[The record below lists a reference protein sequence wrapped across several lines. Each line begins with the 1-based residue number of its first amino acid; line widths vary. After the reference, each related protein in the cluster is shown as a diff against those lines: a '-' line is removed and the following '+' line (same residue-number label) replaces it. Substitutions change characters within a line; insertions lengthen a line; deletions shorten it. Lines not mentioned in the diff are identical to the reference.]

1 MTTETVMDLDH
12 KYAMTTYKRNPLEV
26 VRAEGVRLYDPSG
39 RDVIDFLAGVAVCAV
54 GHSHP
59 RYIAALTEQ
68 LQRVVHVSNL
78 VYNAPAAKLA
88 ERLCTLS
95 GMDRVFFTNSGA
107 EANEAAIKLARK
119 RGTAIA
125 AGKTQIVSALASFHG
140 RTIATVTAGG
150 QPKYSEPFGP
160 LPGGSVHVPFN
171 DCDALTAAVNE
182 HTAAI
187 FLEPIQGEGG
197 INVADD
203 AYLAHA
209 RTLADAHNALL
220 IFDEVQTGVGRTGT
234 LWGWQHSGIKPDV
247 MTLAKGLGGGFPVG
261 ACLAVG
267 DAARVFV
274 PGDHGSTYAGNPM
287 AATAALAVLDIIGAE
302 GLLANA
308 QIIGALLQERIAHL
322 ALEFPE
328 WIGAS
333 RGRGLMIGVNVPNGH
348 AREIVGAAL
357 SNGLLMNATSENTLR
372 MVPPL
377 VLTESD
383 VCDAMDRLKA
393 ALQQLSGTCIT
404 AIRGAVSTAIS
415 VDPGFLAGRDLLG
428 IDDFSSRECHQ
439 ILALAK
445 RVKAGQVTNTATGK
459 VGALLFEKPSL
470 RTKVSFLGALAKLG
484 ASGMYLGKD
493 EVGLGKRESV
503 EDVGRVLTR
512 MVDVL
517 IVRTFDPVI
526 LKGLADSCT
535 IPVINALDDAEHPCQ
550 AFADFLTMQ
559 EHLGDITGKTLT
571 YIGDGNNVAASLML
585 LAPKLGVHFR
595 IACPDGYLPDPQV
608 WARAAEL
615 AAEHG
620 TKMERFSV
628 PSEAAAGAD
637 AIYTDVW
644 TSMGQEE
651 EHARRMAAFAGY
663 TVTAE
668 IMHLAA
674 PGAIALH
681 CLPAHRG
688 DEIADDVMEGPW
700 SRVFAQA
707 ENRLHAQQA
716 ILAAVL

>member
-1 MTTETVMDLDH
+1 
-12 KYAMTTYKRNPLEV
+12 
-26 VRAEGVRLYDPSG
+26 
-39 RDVIDFLAGVAVCAV
+39 
-54 GHSHP
+54 
-59 RYIAALTEQ
+59 
-68 LQRVVHVSNL
+68 
-78 VYNAPAAKLA
+78 
-88 ERLCTLS
+88 
-95 GMDRVFFTNSGA
+95 
-107 EANEAAIKLARK
+107 
-119 RGTAIA
+119 
-125 AGKTQIVSALASFHG
+125 
-140 RTIATVTAGG
+140 
-150 QPKYSEPFGP
+150 
-160 LPGGSVHVPFN
+160 
-171 DCDALTAAVNE
+171 
-182 HTAAI
+182 
-187 FLEPIQGEGG
+187 
-197 INVADD
+197 
-203 AYLAHA
+203 
-209 RTLADAHNALL
+209 
-220 IFDEVQTGVGRTGT
+220 
-234 LWGWQHSGIKPDV
+234 
-247 MTLAKGLGGGFPVG
+247 
-261 ACLAVG
+261 
-267 DAARVFV
+267 
-274 PGDHGSTYAGNPM
+274 
-287 AATAALAVLDIIGAE
+287 
-302 GLLANA
+302 
-308 QIIGALLQERIAHL
+308 
-322 ALEFPE
+322 
-328 WIGAS
+328 
-333 RGRGLMIGVNVPNGH
+333 
-348 AREIVGAAL
+348 
-357 SNGLLMNATSENTLR
+357 
-372 MVPPL
+372 
-377 VLTESD
+377 
-383 VCDAMDRLKA
+383 
-393 ALQQLSGTCIT
+393 
-404 AIRGAVSTAIS
+404 
-415 VDPGFLAGRDLLG
+415 
-428 IDDFSSRECHQ
+428 
-439 ILALAK
+439 
-445 RVKAGQVTNTATGK
+445 
-459 VGALLFEKPSL
+459 
-470 RTKVSFLGALAKLG
+470 
-484 ASGMYLGKD
+484 MYLGKD

-651 EHARRMAAFAGY
+651 EHARRMAAFTGY

-668 IMHLAA
+668 IMQHAA

>member
-88 ERLCTLS
+88 ERLCTLA

-150 QPKYSEPFGP
+150 QPRYSEPFGP

-234 LWGWQHSGIKPDV
+234 LWGWQHSGVKPDV

-287 AATAALAVLDIIGAE
+287 AATAAAPKSTARRVRCIPILLWRASLRANCDILHCLTECVLE
-302 GLLANA
+302 
-308 QIIGALLQERIAHL
+308 
-322 ALEFPE
+322 
-328 WIGAS
+328 
-333 RGRGLMIGVNVPNGH
+333 V
-348 AREIVGAAL
+348 REIV
-357 SNGLLMNATSENTLR
+357 N
-372 MVPPL
+372 
-377 VLTESD
+377 
-383 VCDAMDRLKA
+383 
-393 ALQQLSGTCIT
+393 
-404 AIRGAVSTAIS
+404 
-415 VDPGFLAGRDLLG
+415 
-428 IDDFSSRECHQ
+428 
-439 ILALAK
+439 
-445 RVKAGQVTNTATGK
+445 
-459 VGALLFEKPSL
+459 
-470 RTKVSFLGALAKLG
+470 
-484 ASGMYLGKD
+484 
-493 EVGLGKRESV
+493 
-503 EDVGRVLTR
+503 
-512 MVDVL
+512 
-517 IVRTFDPVI
+517 
-526 LKGLADSCT
+526 
-535 IPVINALDDAEHPCQ
+535 
-550 AFADFLTMQ
+550 
-559 EHLGDITGKTLT
+559 
-571 YIGDGNNVAASLML
+571 
-585 LAPKLGVHFR
+585 
-595 IACPDGYLPDPQV
+595 
-608 WARAAEL
+608 
-615 AAEHG
+615 
-620 TKMERFSV
+620 
-628 PSEAAAGAD
+628 
-637 AIYTDVW
+637 
-644 TSMGQEE
+644 
-651 EHARRMAAFAGY
+651 
-663 TVTAE
+663 
-668 IMHLAA
+668 
-674 PGAIALH
+674 
-681 CLPAHRG
+681 
-688 DEIADDVMEGPW
+688 
-700 SRVFAQA
+700 
-707 ENRLHAQQA
+707 
-716 ILAAVL
+716 